1 MNQMEMNNIIQVIIP
16 YELAYQSDRLVN
28 ELWLNPYAMNEGLID
43 PSDRL
48 VIDITED
55 KLWIL
60 SRLQDYL
67 II

>member
-1 MNQMEMNNIIQVIIP
+1 MQTIQIVMP
-16 YELAYQSDRLVN
+16 YQLAYQSDRLVN
-28 ELWLNPYAMNEGLID
+28 ELWLNPYAMNEGLIE

-55 KLWIL
+55 RLWIL
-60 SRLQDYL
+60 AWLQDYL